1 MRTASNFIVTLALM
15 NATLLTATAAAGLWL
30 WGQGSVGA
38 AAVATA
44 LPLAWQIANTAG
56 WVSWEVAAIFENV
69 GMVQEGMQT
78 IAVPQSGG
86 DRPGARPLEVS
97 RGEIRFEDLTF
108 AYGRTTG
115 APVLDRLSLRIRP
128 GERVGLVGRSGSG
141 KSTLV
146 NLLLRFYELE
156 KGSIP
161 VDGQDLRDAT
171 PESLRAAIG
180 METQDPS
187 LLHP

>member
-78 IAVPQSGG
+78 IAVPQSGV
-86 DRPGARPLEVS
+86 DRPGARALAVP
-97 RGEIRFEDLTF
+97 RGEIRFEELNLAYCKADGQPVREDL
-108 AYGRTTG
+108 
-115 APVLDRLSLRIRP
+115 RP
-128 GERVGLVGRSGSG
+128 G
-141 KSTLV
+141 
-146 NLLLRFYELE
+146 
-156 KGSIP
+156 
-161 VDGQDLRDAT
+161 
-171 PESLRAAIG
+171 
-180 METQDPS
+180 
-187 LLHP
+187 